1 MTNNSIKVLVLGLIA
16 LLLTYFNKAYSILI
30 MLVLI
35 LIYVVN
41 AYQLEKHYQ
50 RMGRSNQ
57 RQRQAPGDP
66 EHLQQPQAAGKR
78 LPRTGG

>member
-35 LIYVVN
+35 SIYVVN

-50 RMGRSNQ
+50 RMGRFMQ
-57 RQRQAPGDP
+57 RERDN
-66 EHLQQPQAAGKR
+66 ELKEVEI
-78 LPRTGG
+78 